1 MARVRSIAAALVLAI
16 MASPLA
22 AGDAV
27 AETTAA
33 DPAPAAGPAP
43 SFQNDVQPVL
53 TKAGCNSGACHGAAA
68 GKNGL
73 KLSLRGYDPAADH
86 AVLTRQAAGRRVN
99 PRRPGDSLMLRKPLG
114 QAQHGG
120 GQRFEEGSPE
130 HRILRDWI
138 AAGAPGPRKD
148 DPAIES
154 VEAVPAEASAPV
166 GAKVDLKVLARYS
179 DGTSRDV
186 TRWVKFGVTNEAV
199 AAVDDLGRVTVIGAG
214 ESAVT
219 AWFAS
224 KITFARVISPFTEPL
239 PPDVFAKAERRSFI
253 DDFVIEKLE
262 KLRIAPSPP
271 ASDLEFLRRASLDAI
286 GTLPAPKEVLR
297 FAADPDPRKRERL
310 VESLLSRKEYTDYW
324 TTRWSDLLLLNSRKL
339 PSESLA
345 AFHEFIRRSVE
356 ENKPWDRFVREIVTA
371 SGSTLQNGAAAYFLL
386 HKDPIDLS
394 ETTSQAFLGMSITCA
409 RCHNHP
415 LEKWT
420 QDQYYGMA
428 NLFGRVKLK
437 NGDRG
442 GEALVL
448 STSFGDVLHPRTG
461 KPMPPQPLD
470 AKPIALDD
478 PADRRERLA
487 DWLTSPEN
495 PYFARAIVNRVW
507 KNFLGRGL
515 VDPEDDLRMV
525 NPSSNEP
532 LFAAVVKD
540 FVEHGFDLKHLMR
553 AIMLSAA
560 YQRSS
565 APHLGNDHDETY
577 YSRYI
582 VRRLPAEVVLD
593 AYAAVTD
600 VPTPFPGYPA
610 GFRAL
615 QLRDSQVAS
624 YFLKAFGRP
633 DRNQTCACERTETSS
648 LAQVLHVS
656 NGDTL
661 DDKLRAKENVLSRLI
676 ERKLGDEEI
685 LDELYLA
692 ALTRFPTPKERTD
705 ALRIV
710 AEARKEAGDDPT
722 ARREILEDLL
732 WGILSGKEFLF
743 NK

>member
-1 MARVRSIAAALVLAI
+1 MPGLRSIAAALVASAA
-16 MASPLA
+16 MAPLA
-22 AGDAV
+22 AGEAPGFP
-27 AETTAA
+27 A
-33 DPAPAAGPAP
+33 DSAPGSPTDSAP
-43 SFQNDVQPVL
+43 GFRNDVQPIL

-68 GKNGL
+68 GKNGF
-73 KLSLRGYDPAADH
+73 KLSLRGYDLAADH
-86 AVLTRQAAGRRVN
+86 SVLTRQAAARRVN
-99 PRRPGDSLMLRKPLG
+99 RERPDESLLLRKPLG
-114 QAQHGG
+114 QVQHGG

-130 HRILRDWI
+130 HQILREWI
-138 AAGAPGPRKD
+138 RAGAPGPGEHD
-148 DPAIES
+148 VMIES
-154 VEAVPAEASAPV
+154 IETAPAEASGPI
-166 GAKVDLKVLARYS
+166 GSKVELKVLARYS
-179 DGTSRDV
+179 DGSSRDV
-186 TRWVKFGVTNEAV
+186 TRWVKYGVTNEAV
-199 AAVDDLGRVTVIGAG
+199 ASVDERGFVAIIGSG

-224 KITFARVISPFTEPL
+224 KVAFARVISPFIDPL
-239 PPDVFAKAERRSFI
+239 PPDVFAKSERRNFI
-253 DDFVIEKLE
+253 DDLVLEKLE

-271 ASDLEFLRRASLDAI
+271 STDLEFLRRASLDAI
-286 GTLPAPKEVLR
+286 GVLPSSKEVLR
-297 FAADPDPRKRERL
+297 FAADADPRKRERL
-310 VESLLSRKEYTDYW
+310 VESLLSRKEFTDYW
-324 TTRWSDLLLLNSRKL
+324 ATKWSDLLLLNSRKL

-345 AFHEFIRRSVE
+345 ALHEFIRRSVE

-371 SGSTLQNGAAAYFLL
+371 SGSTVQNGAAAYFLL

-437 NGDRG
+437 NGDRP

-448 STSFGDVLHPRTG
+448 SASFGDILHPRTG

-470 AKPIALDD
+470 AKPIGLDD
-478 PADRRERLA
+478 PGDRREVLA
-487 DWLTSPEN
+487 AWLTSPEN

-507 KNFLGRGL
+507 KNFFGRGL
-515 VDPEDDLRMV
+515 VDPEDDLRVV

-532 LFAAVVKD
+532 LFQAVVKD
-540 FVEHGFDLKHLMR
+540 LGEHGFDLKHLMR
-553 AIMLSAA
+553 TIMLSAA

-565 APHLGNDHDETY
+565 APHLGNDHDGIY
-577 YSRYI
+577 YSRYVI
-582 VRRLPAEVVLD
+582 RRLPAEVVLD
-593 AYAAVTD
+593 AYASVTE

-661 DDKLRAKENVLSRLI
+661 DDKLRAKDNVLGRLL
-676 ERKLGDEEI
+676 ERKTSDEEI

-692 ALTRFPTPKERTD
+692 ALTRFPTEKERAA
-705 ALRIV
+705 ALGIV
-710 AEARKEAGDDPT
+710 AGARKDAGDAPG

-743 NK
+743 NR